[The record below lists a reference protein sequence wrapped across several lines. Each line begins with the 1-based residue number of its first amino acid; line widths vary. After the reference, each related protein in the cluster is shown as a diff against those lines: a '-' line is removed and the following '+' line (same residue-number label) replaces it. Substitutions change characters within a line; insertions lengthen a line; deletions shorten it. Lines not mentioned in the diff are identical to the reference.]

1 MSTIHIRPDR
11 SRRLLAVV
19 TTALL
24 LASVCSPALARGA
37 APHEPEQ
44 RGQALGRTSPGLG
57 AELAQVRA
65 ATARYHDVETA
76 IADGYAPSPDCVE
89 DPGGDGAMGHHYVNM
104 PLLLETLDSGVIDPI
119 RPHVLL
125 YIPRPDGQLRLVGVE
140 YLSPPGG
147 LLFGEEFADWS
158 PLGDETALHVWL
170 WQANPAGMF
179 ASYNPNLS
187 C

>member
-1 MSTIHIRPDR
+1 MSTIRIRHDR

-24 LASVCSPALARGA
+24 LASICSPAPARGA
-37 APHEPEQ
+37 AVHEPEQ

-65 ATARYHDVETA
+65 ATARYHDVTAA
-76 IADGYAPSPDCVE
+76 IADGYDPSPHCAE
-89 DPGGDGAMGHHYVNM
+89 DPGGGGAMGHHYLNM
-104 PLLLETLDSGVIDPI
+104 ALLLETLDSGVIDPT

-125 YIPRPDGQLRLVGVE
+125 YLPRPDGQLRLVGVE
-140 YLSPPGG
+140 YLSPTGG
-147 LLFGEEFADWS
+147 QLFGQEFADWS

-179 ASYNPNLS
+179 ADYNPNLS

>member
-1 MSTIHIRPDR
+1 MSTIRIRHDR

-24 LASVCSPALARGA
+24 LASICSPALARGA
-37 APHEPEQ
+37 AAHEPGQ

-65 ATARYHDVETA
+65 ATARYHDIEVA
-76 IADGYAPSPDCVE
+76 LADGFVLPPESHCVASSE
-89 DPGGDGAMGHHYVNM
+89 GAMGYHYVNGGRIGQLDPTM
-104 PLLLETLDSGVIDPI
+104 PQ
-119 RPHVLL
+119 VLL
-125 YIPRPDGQLRLVGVE
+125 YIPEEDGRLRLVGVE
-140 YLSPPGG
+140 YLSPTGG
-147 LLFGEEFADWS
+147 QLFGEEFADWS

-179 ASYNPNLS
+179 ARYNPNLS